1 MNHHQKQLAAF
12 DDKLKK
18 KHAMIMRLNDKTY
31 KAAIKTTMLGK
42 DAAKSEYWHFK
53 DDNTRLYI
61 RFEEEVPIG
70 GALKALSSMECGDAE
85 MKEDVAAVAVDV
97 GEAVDGDMQA
107 QMLHQQVGMT
117 TFDMARAVDFQK

>member
-1 MNHHQKQLAAF
+1 MTEKLKDATRVEAKGFKENILELERKMNHHQKQLAVF

-70 GALKALSSMECGDAE
+70 GVQKALSLAECDAE
-85 MKEDVAAVAVDV
+85 MKEEPAAVGNV
-97 GEAVDGDMQA
+97 GDAVDGDM
-107 QMLHQQVGMT
+107 
-117 TFDMARAVDFQK
+117 